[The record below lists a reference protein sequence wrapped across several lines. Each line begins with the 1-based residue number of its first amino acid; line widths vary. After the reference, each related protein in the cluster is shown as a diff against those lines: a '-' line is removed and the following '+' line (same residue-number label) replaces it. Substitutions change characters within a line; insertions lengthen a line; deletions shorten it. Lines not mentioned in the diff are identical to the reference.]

1 MEIDAEW
8 LATNGLGGFASG
20 TVGGV
25 PTRRYHG
32 LLVAALTPPA
42 GRFLLLS
49 KYEETVVTSAGAR
62 YELSANRY
70 PDGVVHP
77 RGFEYLVEFTE
88 EPSPRFV
95 YRVEGHEVVKT
106 VTMAQGANA
115 VSVAYEL
122 PPDWVLELRPL
133 VAFRDF
139 HSLTH
144 ENDALR
150 RTVDMSAPGEVS
162 IQPYGDLPRLYFRF
176 SNGNAAVT
184 GDWYRNF
191 EYEVE
196 RERGLDFRED
206 LFQPFVIYAEGPV
219 TVLATVEPELRSV
232 APRPARVPQ
241 FGDPALERLAEV
253 AEKFIVGRGKTG
265 GKTVIA
271 GYPWFG
277 DWGRDTMI
285 SLPGLTLVTGK
296 FEDARGILAA
306 YADAMSEGMLP
317 NRFPDH
323 GEAPE
328 YNTVDATL
336 WFFEASRAFLDYTGD
351 LQFVRETLYPKMRE
365 AMDWHFR
372 GTRYG
377 IQLDRS
383 DGLLRCG
390 APGVQLT
397 WMDAKVGDWVVT
409 PRAGKPVEIQALW
422 YNALCIMAELAHTFG
437 DTGGLY
443 ALIAARIRWNFLP
456 KFWNE
461 AAGCLYDVVDGDQ
474 IDASIRPNQI
484 FAASL
489 RHMLLTTDTA
499 RQVVATVERE
509 LLTPRGLR
517 TLSPR
522 DPKYKGVFRGG
533 VVERDSAYH
542 QGTAWPW
549 LTGPFLSAWRKT
561 GGDAERATAI
571 WRACAVEPFAE
582 VADGDAPYRA
592 GGCFAQAWTVAELL
606 RSGVEDVFPTALES
620 T

>member
-1 MEIDAEW
+1 MELGAEW

-20 TVGGV
+20 TVSGIH
-25 PTRRYHG
+25 TRRYHG
-32 LLVAALTPPA
+32 LLVAAMQPPVA
-42 GRFLLLS
+42 RFLLLS
-49 KYEETVVTSAGAR
+49 KYEETVVTPSGAR

-70 PDGVVHP
+70 PDGIVHP
-77 RGFEYLVEFTE
+77 RGFDLLVAFESVPT
-88 EPSPRFV
+88 PRFV
-95 YRVEGHEVVKT
+95 YRVEGRDVVKT

-115 VSVAYEL
+115 VAVSYAL
-122 PPDWVLELRPL
+122 PPDWLLEVRPL

-139 HSLTH
+139 HGLTR
-144 ENDALR
+144 ENGALR
-150 RTVDMSAPGEVS
+150 GGVDTSVVGEAS
-162 IQPYGDLPRLYFRF
+162 LQPYGDLPRLYFRF
-176 SNGNAAVT
+176 DNGNAFPT
-184 GDWYRNF
+184 GEWYRNF

-196 RERGLDFRED
+196 RERGLDYRED
-206 LFQPFVIYAEGPV
+206 LFQPFVLRSEGPV
-219 TVLATVEPELRSV
+219 TVVATVDAEVREVPGRVSR
-232 APRPARVPQ
+232 APVFAE
-241 FGDPALERLAEV
+241 AELERLALA
-253 AEKFIVGRGKTG
+253 AEQFLVQRGV

-271 GYPWFG
+271 GYPWFS

-285 SLPGLTLVTGK
+285 SLPGLTLVTGR
-296 FEDARGILAA
+296 FDDARGILAA
-306 YADAMSEGMLP
+306 YAEAMSEGMLP
-317 NRFPDH
+317 NRFPDS
-323 GEAPE
+323 GESPE

-336 WFFEASRAFLDYTGD
+336 WFFEAVRAYLEYTGD
-351 LQFVRETLYPKMRE
+351 LDFVRETLYPKMRE

-377 IQLDRS
+377 IHLDRS
-383 DGLLRCG
+383 DGLLACG

-422 YNALCIMAELAHTFG
+422 YNALCIMAELAHNFG

-461 AAGCLYDVVDGDQ
+461 AAGCLFDVVDGEQ
-474 IDASIRPNQI
+474 KDASVRPNQI

-489 RHMLLTTDTA
+489 RHMLLTPETA

-517 TLSPR
+517 TLSPG
-522 DPKYKGVFRGG
+522 DAKYKGKFRGG
-533 VVERDSAYH
+533 VLERDSAYH

-549 LTGPFLSAWRKT
+549 LTGAFLTAWRKT
-561 GGDAERATAI
+561 GGDPARALEI
-571 WRACAVEPFAE
+571 WRACAAEPYAE
-582 VADGDAPYRA
+582 VADGDPPHRP

-606 RSGVEDVFPTALES
+606 RSGVEDVFPTALGS
-620 T
+620 A